1 MTMTLAT
8 RLLVAAI
15 ALLAN
20 GPATEPGA
28 SIEAVVTNVA
38 SARGRIHVEIC
49 SEKVFLT
56 NDCLYFST
64 APAVIGTTVVTITGI
79 PQGRYAAQAFQ
90 DLNGNGRID
99 RNFLGL
105 PKEPVGVS
113 NDPPFR
119 LGPPRFADAAFDHGT
134 APQRISLRLRS
145 IL

>member
-79 PQGRYAAQAFQ
+79 PQGR
-90 DLNGNGRID
+90 
-99 RNFLGL
+99 
-105 PKEPVGVS
+105 
-113 NDPPFR
+113 
-119 LGPPRFADAAFDHGT
+119 
-134 APQRISLRLRS
+134 
-145 IL
+145 